1 MRENKYFEEF
11 GKPFDASDVSWR
23 LQYVDKAK
31 CEGFAVPY
39 LDARAIAER
48 LDSVVGQNHW
58 KDSYTPWHN
67 CTVEGKQ
74 RQSQLCTI
82 YIYDEELK
90 EWIGKTDGAEDSNIE
105 PVKGG
110 LSDAFKRAAVKWN
123 IGRYLYGFEPVWVK
137 AKQRGDSYVIDKSE
151 DTKLES
157 SYNSTVASMFGAG
170 NNQSEQKNGQQPTQH
185 QEDNVITMPQAHET
199 SPKPQNI
206 NNNTSQPI
214 YEVVKVVSD
223 EKGELSKVLLGCGDK
238 KYQTYMNSK
247 DNSLK
252 AGTKITN
259 IKTRKG
265 SNAFTE
271 YTILNSYDIAA

>member
-23 LQYVDKAK
+23 LQYVDKTK

-82 YIYDEELK
+82 YIYDDELK

-151 DTKLES
+151 DAKLEN
-157 SYNSTVASMFGAG
+157 SYNSTIVTMFGTG
-170 NNQSEQKNGQQPTQH
+170 NNQSGQQPTQPTS
-185 QEDNVITMPQAHET
+185 QPKGDNVIPMSPQQTNAPVYQIEGVRVN
-199 SPKPQNI
+199 QG
-206 NNNTSQPI
+206 
-214 YEVVKVVSD
+214 
-223 EKGELSKVLLGCGDK
+223 EKGITSSIILSDAGGRYNTFIQGV
-238 KYQTYMNSK
+238 
-247 DNSLK
+247 DNRLAK
-252 AGTKITN
+252 GVKITN
-259 IKTRKG
+259 VQKEIRQNSYGKY
-265 SNAFTE
+265 A
-271 YTILNSYDIAA
+271 ILKSYDIAA